1 MVSGS
6 SPGGRTL
13 RQARNI
19 NLLTAK
25 HSTDDPFFNSLGALA
40 EFFPPPDRFTLSGTE
55 PHPLCLLAAEQLQ
68 IHLDH
73 QIEWQHNFGL
83 TEGKEGVIIG
93 KMFGVLVVR
102 NQENEL
108 GYLAAFSGKLGGSNH
123 HSGFVPPVFDG
134 LADEGF
140 LNEGMAVLTQMNK
153 ELKEL
158 EGRKEISQELR
169 IHLLKIARRKHSSA
183 LQKQLFDEYYFLNRA
198 GEQKS
203 LNEIFRIASYKNPP
217 SGAGECAGPKL
228 LQYAF
233 QKNMHPLAIAE
244 FWWGLS
250 PKSDFWKHGH
260 YYPCC
265 EEKCKPILAHMLAGI
280 DV

>member
-1 MVSGS
+1 M
-6 SPGGRTL
+6 
-13 RQARNI
+13 
-19 NLLTAK
+19 K
-25 HSTDDPFFNSLGALA
+25 HPTDDLFFNSLGAFA
-40 EFFPPPDRFTLSGTE
+40 QSFPPPDRFTISGAK

-68 IHLDH
+68 THLQH
-73 QIEWQHNFGL
+73 QVEWQHNFGL
-83 TEGKEGVIIG
+83 AKGKEGSIIG

-123 HSGFVPPVFDG
+123 HSRFVPPVFDG
-134 LADEGF
+134 LADHGF
-140 LNEGMAVLTQMNK
+140 LNAGMAVLTRMNMEIREQERMK
-153 ELKEL
+153 EDGHE
-158 EGRKEISQELR
+158 RR
-169 IHLLKIARRKHSSA
+169 IDLLKIARRKHSSA
-183 LQKQLFDEYYFLNRA
+183 LQKQLFDHYYFLNLA

-203 LNEIFRIASYKNPP
+203 LNEIFKMASYKNPP

-233 QKNMHPLAIAE
+233 QKNMKPLAIAE

-265 EEKCKPILAHMLAGI
+265 EEKCRPILAHMLSGI
-280 DV
+280 DGGEV